1 MLSSWRKQGI
11 PQLSTQPKDTGRKQG
26 EQGNGAASCMRDESK
41 GSLWN
46 FRKRN
51 VVLFSALQGS
61 LPLVLATGDIKCAFY
76 WKSLGSA
83 NCNNKAA
90 HGFVFAKGKGL
101 ILLMLCHRHFL
112 IREMGPWRGFKR
124 IEWLWR
130 RGLQPV
136 LRALSLLPPV
146 PSVQAHSKSDWA
158 AETPLYSFS
167 WATAAALVQSILPSS
182 NLYCTTLQLRGI
194 KSCTAP
200 STTQNI
206 QKPMRT

>member
-1 MLSSWRKQGI
+1 MLGAF
-11 PQLSTQPKDTGRKQG
+11 QLEEAGHPSAQHTAKRYREETQG
-26 EQGNGAASCMRDESK
+26 EQGNGAASCMCDKRK

-51 VVLFSALQGS
+51 VVLQCVLSTAGN

-83 NCNNKAA
+83 NCNNKATV
-90 HGFVFAKGKGL
+90 GFVFAKGKGL

-112 IREMGPWRGFKR
+112 IREMGPWRGFKKM
-124 IEWLWR
+124 EWLWR

-136 LRALSLLPPV
+136 LLQALSLVPPV

-158 AETPLYSFS
+158 AETPLYPFS
-167 WATAAALVQSILPSS
+167 WATAAALVQSTLPSS
-182 NLYCTTLQLRGI
+182 NLYCTTLQLWGI

-200 STTQNI
+200 STAQNI
-206 QKPMRT
+206 